1 MSTTLKLDID
11 PKLPPLRELVKQS
24 LQAYFCNLGDSTPA
38 NLYDLV
44 LQEMELPLLQ
54 LVMHVASGNQSR
66 AAQMLGISRG
76 TLRKKLKLYKLS
88 D

>member
-1 MSTTLKLDID
+1 MNITEELNASND
-11 PKLPPLRELVKQS
+11 LPPLRDQVKKS
-24 LQAYFCNLGDSTPA
+24 LQAYFATLGDSTPA

-54 LVMHVASGNQSR
+54 LVMQITGGNQSR
-66 AAQMLGISRG
+66 AAEMLGISRG
-76 TLRKKLKLYKLS
+76 TLRKKLKFYHL